1 VAYYLLFISSN
12 RSGIKKTKASNLKLK
27 TPFLNSVALITSLRW
42 GRRKGGKGGRDGQS
56 KTKCIEDGKGE

>member
-1 VAYYLLFISSN
+1 M
-12 RSGIKKTKASNLKLK
+12 KASNLKLK

-56 KTKCIEDGKGE
+56 KTKRIEDGKGKRR